1 MRDSNSV
8 ESPARCLEYQS
19 VELGARPSV
28 CSILLGHFP
37 SANCGN
43 GRAPMDSLQK
53 NIAAT
58 KGEALA
64 AHLLASA
71 ALQAVFAI
79 VADKE
84 QMLKAISAMID
95 DTLNNSGP
103 ALGDGNDEFNTLV
116 REVARNQVDQT
127 LAAIARGPRRRPHG

>member
-1 MRDSNSV
+1 
-8 ESPARCLEYQS
+8 
-19 VELGARPSV
+19 
-28 CSILLGHFP
+28 
-37 SANCGN
+37 
-43 GRAPMDSLQK
+43 MDALQK

-79 VADKE
+79 VVDKE

-103 ALGDGNDEFNTLV
+103 AMGDGQDEYNTLV

-127 LAAIARGPRRRPHG
+127 LSAIARGPKRRPPG